1 MMGTLI
7 MDIGY
12 GIKVKSADDKYIKI
26 AEKTQ
31 ESMDPATDK
40 NIVDIFPWSTYPCLF
55 EAHLFTSMCG
65 YYLVQHVPSWL
76 PGVSQCG
83 DV

>member
-12 GIKVKSADDKYIKI
+12 GIKVKSPDDKYIKI

-40 NIVDIFPWSTYPCLF
+40 NIVDIFPWSKYFYSVKVQPLTLMRDC
-55 EAHLFTSMCG
+55 
-65 YYLVQHVPSWL
+65 YLVQHVPSWI
-76 PGVSQCG
+76 PGSS
-83 DV
+83 

>member
-40 NIVDIFPWSTYPCLF
+40 NIVDIFPWSTYFYSVKARL
-55 EAHLFTSMCG
+55 LTSMCG
-65 YYLVQHVPSWL
+65 ST
-76 PGVSQCG
+76 
-83 DV
+83 